1 MYNMS
6 AAMAGEFARAA
17 QEMTERVETL
27 GPNRLKN
34 GVSGTEEQQTG

>member
-1 MYNMS
+1 MFNMS

-27 GPNRLKN
+27 GPNKLKD
-34 GVSGTEEQQTG
+34 VVTENEG